1 MKRLTLAAAVVTSLA
16 VFAQGAPPPPPP
28 KAAAPA
34 PAPKAAPAPAPA
46 PKAVPA
52 PAPAAAAPAPAPK
65 AAAAAPAPAAAGPDM
80 SKMGPMARK
89 PTAEAKTRKEIEA
102 FIKAEDAIFAKKDW
116 DALANRVDYP
126 VYMITDS
133 MNGTAS
139 SRPMDRAGY
148 VAEMKPFW
156 EGMPPGSATKHKLT
170 ISVLSDSLAN
180 VVDDYEMT
188 MGKQKMKG
196 RNAITVV
203 RVGTEWKYKT
213 MTEAGWGDM
222 GAPPA
227 AAPAPAPAAPAP
239 APAPAPVPAKN
250 APPPPPAKK

>member
-28 KAAAPA
+28 
-34 PAPKAAPAPAPA
+34 PKT
-46 PKAVPA
+46 
-52 PAPAAAAPAPAPK
+52 AAPAPAPK
-65 AAAAAPAPAAAGPDM
+65 AAAPAPAPAPAAAGPDM

-89 PTAEAKTRKEIEA
+89 PTAEAKTKKEIEA
-102 FIKAEDAIFAKKDW
+102 FIKAEDAMFAKKDW

-203 RVGTEWKYKT
+203 RVGADWKYKT

-227 AAPAPAPAAPAP
+227 AAPAPAPAAAP

-250 APPPPPAKK
+250 APPPPPPPAKK